1 MYELPRLSNNDFQ
14 KKFKD
19 FFNSKVFQVS
29 ALIIVITLAV
39 VFATG
44 KVSLNTLE
52 KDAFN
57 FLNLQQPAVQQL
69 AEKQPVEKYVSRT
82 AYEQAIIN
90 TVKSASPSVVSIIIS
105 KDLPVY
111 EQQYVNPFGDIPGF
125 DFSIPEY
132 VQKGTQNQ
140 EIGAGSGFIVSQ
152 DGLILTN
159 KHVVSDQ
166 QAQYTVI
173 TSNGQKYDAKVL
185 ALDPVQDLAIVKIK
199 SDKKLPAITLGDSD
213 GIEVG
218 QGAIA
223 IGNSLGQFSNT
234 VSVGVISGLGRTVS
248 ASEGGGSLETLEDVI
263 QTDAAINPG
272 NSGGPLL
279 NLNGEVV
286 GINVAMAQG
295 AQSIGFAIPINI
307 AKRDI
312 SQVAL
317 NNKISYPFLGI
328 RYVLVNDAIKQKNNL
343 SVDYGALISKG
354 PNEESAI
361 TKDSAADKAG
371 LKEGDVI
378 LEFDGK
384 KITTKSPLS
393 TLIAT
398 YSPGDKVTLTIL
410 RDGKQVYVDV
420 ILRERS

>member
-140 EIGAGSGFIVSQ
+140 EIGAGSGFIDSQ

-166 QAQYTVI
+166 QAQYTVK
-173 TSNGQKYDAKVL
+173 TSNGKKYDAKVL

-199 SDKKLPAITLGDSD
+199 IDKKLPAITLGDSD

-420 ILRERS
+420 ILRER